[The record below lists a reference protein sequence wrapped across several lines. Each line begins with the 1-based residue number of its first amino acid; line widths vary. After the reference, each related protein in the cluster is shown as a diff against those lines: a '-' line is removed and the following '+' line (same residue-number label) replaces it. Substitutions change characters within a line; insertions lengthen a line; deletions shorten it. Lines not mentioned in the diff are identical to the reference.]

1 MLRSMLPQPRPPP
14 LRLTNLHE
22 FSDVAVIKVRF
33 EQSERFVFAYTIM
46 KVLVAY
52 RLEDGSVKTSWA
64 SGEKI
69 DLKRAVAIYAEC
81 CGWKQDISSVRLFTD
96 LPEACKTFI
105 KT

>member
-1 MLRSMLPQPRPPP
+1 MLRTMLPQPRPPP

-22 FSDVAVIKVRF
+22 LSDVAVIKVRF
-33 EQSERFVFAYTIM
+33 VQSEQLVFAYACI

-52 RLEDGSVKTSWA
+52 QLEDGSVKTSWA
-64 SGEKI
+64 SGEKV

-81 CGWKQDISSVRLFTD
+81 CGWKQDISSMRLWTD
-96 LPEACKTFI
+96 LPEACTNFI